1 MKTRNGFVSN
11 SSSSSFILLRDILS
25 EKQFDM
31 IVDYEEW
38 VKFFIEL
45 DQKKGSPE
53 KLNDRFSYYDDSW
66 RIVVNDDYIFG
77 ETSMDNF
84 SMYDYF
90 DFIGVDQD
98 FVSWDDGYN
107 DEPYSSQLEFIKK
120 MKVKIRKNK
129 IDKINNNL
137 EE

>member
-98 FVSWDDGYN
+98 FVSWDNGYN

>member
-98 FVSWDDGYN
+98 FVSWGDGYN

-129 IDKINNNL
+129 IDKINNL
-137 EE
+137 ED

>member
-129 IDKINNNL
+129 IDKINNL
-137 EE
+137 ED